1 MRKAPRMAVGGE
13 SSRPSFRYVIILIW
27 DIFLVVG
34 DDAHLAVI
42 NRRDPDGHA
51 ALRYWL
57 A

>member
-1 MRKAPRMAVGGE
+1 MAVGGE

-34 DDAHLAVI
+34 DEAHLAVI